1 MTIQEAIR
9 QVTSGGKG
17 LTVFESI
24 DVFTEIMSGK
34 ATDAQ
39 IAAFIVALRM
49 RGETPEEITGAAT
62 VMREK
67 ATHVIPNDPSNVVD
81 TCGTGGDNAGTFN
94 ISTAAAFIAAGAGAV
109 VAKHGNRSVSS
120 KCGSADVLESLGV
133 NISADAVTMKEC
145 LDTIGICFLFASS
158 LHKAMKY
165 AIGPR
170 KEIGIRSIFNILGP
184 LTNPSLASAQLLG
197 VFSPDLTETMA
208 QVLKNMGT
216 KKAYIVHG
224 LDKLD
229 EISICADTR
238 VSELSNGTVRTYVI
252 KPEDFGITR
261 ALRQD
266 ILGGSVQENAEIIK
280 NILAGKKGP
289 HRDIVLINAA
299 HAIAAAGIA
308 ENPRE
313 AFALAR
319 NSIDSGAA
327 LEKLRL
333 LREKTSAY
341 APPQTMRTNRPIR
354 LQ

>member
-17 LTVFESI
+17 LTVSESI

-34 ATDAQ
+34 TTDAQ

-67 ATHVIPNDPSNVVD
+67 AIHVLPNDPMNVID
-81 TCGTGGDNAGTFN
+81 TCGTGGDSAGTFN
-94 ISTAAAFIAAGAGAV
+94 ISTAAAFVAAGAGAV

-120 KCGSADVLESLGV
+120 KCGSADVLEALGI
-133 NISADAVTMKEC
+133 NISADAGTMKKC

-170 KEIGIRSIFNILGP
+170 KEIGIRTIFNILGP

-197 VFSPDLTETMA
+197 VFSPDLTETLA

-216 KKAYIVHG
+216 RKAYVVHG

-238 VSELSNGTVRTYVI
+238 VSELANGTVRTYVI
-252 KPEDFGITR
+252 RPEDFGIMR
-261 ALRQD
+261 ALHED
-266 ILGGSVQENAEIIK
+266 ILGGSAQENAEIIK
-280 NILAGKKGP
+280 NVLSGEKGP
-289 HRDIVLINAA
+289 HRDIVIINAA

-308 ENPRE
+308 ATPRDAVE
-313 AFALAR
+313 LAC

-327 LEKLRL
+327 REKLSL
-333 LREKTSAY
+333 LIE
-341 APPQTMRTNRPIR
+341 QTR
-354 LQ
+354 

>member
-17 LTVFESI
+17 LTVRESI

-49 RGETPEEITGAAT
+49 KGETPEEITGAAT

-67 ATHVIPNDPSNVVD
+67 ATHVLPKEPAHVVD

-94 ISTAAAFIAAGAGAV
+94 ISTAAAFVASGAGAA

-120 KCGSADVLESLGV
+120 KCGSADVLESLGI
-133 NISADAVTMKEC
+133 NISADAGTMKEC

-170 KEIGIRSIFNILGP
+170 KEIGIRTIFNILGP
-184 LTNPSLASAQLLG
+184 LTNPSLAPTQLLG
-197 VFSPDLTETMA
+197 VFSPDLTETLA

-216 KKAYIVHG
+216 RKAYVVHG

-238 VSELSNGTVRTYVI
+238 VSELANGTVRTYVI
-252 KPEDFGITR
+252 KPEDFGIKR
-261 ALRQD
+261 ALHQD
-266 ILGGSVQENAEIIK
+266 ILGGAARENATIIE
-280 NILAGKKGP
+280 NVLAGEKGP

-308 ENPRE
+308 AHPRE
-313 AFALAR
+313 AFGLACT
-319 NSIDSGAA
+319 SIDSGAA

-333 LREKTSAY
+333 LKEKTSG
-341 APPQTMRTNRPIR
+341 TSITGS
-354 LQ
+354 

>member
-9 QVTSGGKG
+9 QVTSGNKG
-17 LTVFESI
+17 LTVREAI

-67 ATHVIPNDPSNVVD
+67 ATHVLPKDPLKVID

-94 ISTAAAFIAAGAGAV
+94 ISTAAAFVASGAGAV

-133 NISADAVTMKEC
+133 NISADAAVMKEC
-145 LDTIGICFLFASS
+145 LDAIGICFLFASS

-170 KEIGIRSIFNILGP
+170 KEIGIRTIFNILGP

-197 VFSPDLTETMA
+197 VFSPDLTETLA
-208 QVLKNMGT
+208 LVLKNMGT
-216 KKAYIVHG
+216 KKAYVVHG

-238 VSELSNGTVRTYVI
+238 VSELSSGTVRTYII
-252 KPEDFGITR
+252 KPEDFGVTR
-261 ALRQD
+261 ASHQD
-266 ILGGSVQENAEIIK
+266 IAGGSAQENAEIIK

-299 HAIAAAGIA
+299 HAIAASGIV
-308 ENPRE
+308 ENPKE
-313 AFALAR
+313 AMALAR
-319 NSIDSGAA
+319 VSIDSGAA

-333 LREKTSAY
+333 LREKTSA
-341 APPQTMRTNRPIR
+341 
-354 LQ
+354 

>member
-17 LTVFESI
+17 LSVSESI

-39 IAAFIVALRM
+39 IAAFIVALRI

-67 ATHVIPNDPSNVVD
+67 AIHVLPKDPVNVVD

-94 ISTAAAFIAAGAGAV
+94 ISTAAAFVAAGAGAV

-120 KCGSADVLESLGV
+120 KCGSADVLESLGI
-133 NISADAVTMKEC
+133 NISIDADKMKEC
-145 LDTIGICFLFASS
+145 LDTIGICFLFAPS

-170 KEIGIRSIFNILGP
+170 KEIGIRTIFNILGP
-184 LTNPSLASAQLLG
+184 LTNPSLASSQLLG

-216 KKAYIVHG
+216 RNAYVVHG
-224 LDKLD
+224 LDRLD
-229 EISICADTR
+229 EISICSDTR
-238 VSELSNGTVRTYVI
+238 VSELANGTVRTYMI
-252 KPEDFGITR
+252 SPEDFGIKR
-261 ALRQD
+261 ALHED
-266 ILGGSVQENAEIIK
+266 ILGGSAQENAEIIG
-280 NILAGKKGP
+280 NVLSGKKGP
-289 HRDIVLINAA
+289 HRDIVIFNAA
-299 HAIAAAGIA
+299 YAIAAAGIA
-308 ENPRE
+308 ANPRDGID
-313 AFALAR
+313 LAS

-327 LEKLRL
+327 REKLRL
-333 LREKTSAY
+333 LREKTCAH
-341 APPQTMRTNRPIR
+341 TTIRP
-354 LQ
+354 

>member
-1 MTIQEAIR
+1 MNIQEAIR

-17 LTVFESI
+17 LTVSESI
-24 DVFTEIMSGK
+24 DVFTEIMGGK
-34 ATDAQ
+34 TTDAQ

-67 ATHVIPNDPSNVVD
+67 AVHVLAKDPANVID

-94 ISTAAAFIAAGAGAV
+94 ISTAAAFVASGAGAI

-133 NISADAVTMKEC
+133 NISADPGVMKEC

-170 KEIGIRSIFNILGP
+170 KEIGIRTIFNILGP

-216 KKAYIVHG
+216 RRAYIVHG

-252 KPEDFGITR
+252 KPEDFGVKR
-261 ALRQD
+261 ALHQD
-266 ILGGSVQENAEIIK
+266 ILGGSARENAEIIK

-299 HAIAAAGIA
+299 HAIAAAGIV
-308 ENPRE
+308 ENPKE
-313 AFALAR
+313 AMALAR
-319 NSIDSGAA
+319 DSIDSGAA
-327 LEKLRL
+327 QEKLRL
-333 LREKTSAY
+333 LKEKTSA
-341 APPQTMRTNRPIR
+341 
-354 LQ
+354 